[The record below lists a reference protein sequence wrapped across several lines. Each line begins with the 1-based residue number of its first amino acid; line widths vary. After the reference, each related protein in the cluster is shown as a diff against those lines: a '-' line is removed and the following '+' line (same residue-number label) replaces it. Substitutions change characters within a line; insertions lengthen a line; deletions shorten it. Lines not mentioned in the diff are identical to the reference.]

1 MRNNILKSIIST
13 KYIQNI
19 IREKYNLID
28 IEDVILVKTE
38 INDIYKIATKNKS
51 TYILKIYSMEKQLN
65 DLKFEIDYIFYLIK
79 KQLLVPCLIKSIENL
94 YYIFIEYPEGK
105 RLAILMEYIPGV
117 KIQYNFSSASA
128 LGKNIAKLHSLSDLF
143 NNSMLD
149 MREYNV
155 LKILND
161 SKIIIDKFVMNY
173 YAKYSSEFYN
183 IFHSLEILKEIKFTK
198 RYCHNDLHSDNI
210 IIYNKKIYI
219 LDFDFIGFGCALYD
233 LAVFKWSCILNK
245 RTDIWNDFLKNYQ
258 NASPILDNEI
268 RYIDFFVIA
277 RDIITTAIYINKINC
292 IGSRFVNETFIT
304 KRIKFIKSILNC
316 CKRR

>member
-173 YAKYSSEFYN
+173 YAKYFSEFYN

-210 IIYNKKIYI
+210 IIYNKK
-219 LDFDFIGFGCALYD
+219 FIF
-233 LAVFKWSCILNK
+233 
-245 RTDIWNDFLKNYQ
+245 
-258 NASPILDNEI
+258 
-268 RYIDFFVIA
+268 
-277 RDIITTAIYINKINC
+277 
-292 IGSRFVNETFIT
+292 
-304 KRIKFIKSILNC
+304 
-316 CKRR
+316 